1 MIYMYTYIYG
11 IEISFIKF
19 DVAIA
24 TLNNLLTMAVL
35 KKASKKDSHGKDR
48 LNVLTYA
55 PMYT

>member
-35 KKASKKDSHGKDR
+35 KKR
-48 LNVLTYA
+48 LNKTA
-55 PMYT
+55 MEKIG